1 MHTAEGKRTEQ
12 EALATPVSQST
23 PGSRRGGA
31 GDQQDCQKSLPS
43 KGELRTPR
51 TPKPAEAAE
60 RGGGGRRGA
69 AEWPGKTTRSHSRP
83 GR

>member
-1 MHTAEGKRTEQ
+1 MHTAEGKCTEQ

-60 RGGGGRRGA
+60 RGGGAQGG
-69 AEWPGKTTRSHSRP
+69 S
-83 GR
+83 